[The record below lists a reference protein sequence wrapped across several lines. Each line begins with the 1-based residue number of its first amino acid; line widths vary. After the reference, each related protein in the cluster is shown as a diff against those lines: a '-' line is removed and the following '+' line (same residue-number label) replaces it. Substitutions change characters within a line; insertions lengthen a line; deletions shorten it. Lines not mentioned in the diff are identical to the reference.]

1 MEYVRLLHLSR
12 KEWTDLLRWLDTSG
26 LALYFL
32 DRLKELDLL
41 ELLPPAVLTRLR
53 QNLADNT
60 ERINEMI
67 AESAEIQRRFQE
79 ARLSYAVL
87 KGFSLCPI

>member
-1 MEYVRLLHLSR
+1 MHSTRANSASNSLSRALQLREAVLLLFCDPLRIEYVRLLHLSR

-41 ELLPPAVLTRLR
+41 
-53 QNLADNT
+53 
-60 ERINEMI
+60 
-67 AESAEIQRRFQE
+67 
-79 ARLSYAVL
+79 
-87 KGFSLCPI
+87 